1 MRVLIVG
8 SGFVGRAVAAELV
21 RSGDEAVL
29 ASRRPPPES
38 AYPWIPL
45 DATDARACRRAVADS
60 APDRLVL
67 VHGPSDVTWCEA
79 HPVEA
84 SRGHAEA
91 TRALAE
97 AADGRRIVLI
107 STDNVFDGVSPSND
121 EHAVPRPANA
131 YGAAKLRAEEALLAL
146 SDTSTVLRVSLVYG
160 SDPSRTGEWLNFFE
174 GCVRQLRRHEPVAAP
189 DDHWTTPVLVDDVAA
204 VTRAVVL
211 GSTPPLLHLGG
222 PDRLARDAWA
232 RRIAERLGAPAGL
245 VVPTPRARSR
255 YASRPENACL
265 SSVLLD
271 STPATRGIRV
281 RGVMEGIR
289 LLLPEGSVPAD
300 GTRR

>member
-1 MRVLIVG
+1 
-8 SGFVGRAVAAELV
+8 
-21 RSGDEAVL
+21 
-29 ASRRPPPES
+29 
-38 AYPWIPL
+38 
-45 DATDARACRRAVADS
+45 
-60 APDRLVL
+60 
-67 VHGPSDVTWCEA
+67 
-79 HPVEA
+79 
-84 SRGHAEA
+84 
-91 TRALAE
+91 
-97 AADGRRIVLI
+97 
-107 STDNVFDGVSPSND
+107 
-121 EHAVPRPANA
+121 
-131 YGAAKLRAEEALLAL
+131 
-146 SDTSTVLRVSLVYG
+146 
-160 SDPSRTGEWLNFFE
+160 
-174 GCVRQLRRHEPVAAP
+174 
-189 DDHWTTPVLVDDVAA
+189 VAA

-232 RRIAERLGAPAGL
+232 RRIAERLGAPVGL

-289 LLLPEGSVPAD
+289 LLLPEGFVPAD